1 MFFFEDTPTPA
12 SEESYLKLSDLLGR
26 LKKDVDEATNLKDIA
41 GNIASQFTRIVEETE
56 QLNKQLV
63 AGRTRFQEF
72 SRVINEA
79 TPGVVRLGGS
89 YEDVRKTI
97 FQIAEGSRR
106 QVAASAE
113 DVEKLFAAGK
123 LLGTNVKDIV
133 NSFAAAGISYDKIAT
148 KLSDSI
154 NYVQNIGLNA
164 RTVMADVT
172 KNTESLS
179 RFNFQNGVQ
188 GLTKMA
194 AQASMMRLDMS
205 KTFEFAEGVLDPEK
219 AVETAAAFQR
229 LGVSVGNLTDPFQ
242 LMNQSIN
249 DPSGLQTSIINVTK
263 QFTYF
268 DEQSKSFKINPQG
281 ILTLKELA
289 PTIGMSAAELRKTAL
304 AAAEMDNKLKKI
316 NETGFGLKV
325 SEEDK
330 MLVANIA
337 TMGKGG
343 EYEVSIKDEQGY
355 EYQKKLTELQEEDF
369 QRLLEQQKKAPQSI
383 EEIQRAQ
390 LNYAEKMYAELKGL
404 KETVVAG
411 ALGLPGMGR
420 TMEAGA
426 NMFSGIGTALN
437 KTLADVGFQ
446 RTLEQAKIEIQ
457 TIVSSKRTQEQKDKE
472 IDVIYQKLK
481 KDMLEKGSMYLDR
494 AGVNISQLGD
504 KQTGVMKSFTET
516 IETLLSKAGLGG
528 QTGKKGAGVSTDFGD
543 RYTTDYGIITGTPN
557 PNLPNTNQAF
567 QNLLVGGKT
576 GVTTITVSPTINMPA
591 VTYQPPDGIKTP
603 QELMDVF
610 KKGGQQIS
618 EEMAKSIYSAMQTLG
633 LLKK

>member
-133 NSFAAAGISYDKIAT
+133 NNFAAAGISYDKIAT

-289 PTIGMSAAELRKTAL
+289 PTIGMTATELRKTAL

>member
-1 MFFFEDTPTPA
+1 MFFFDESTTPA

-133 NSFAAAGISYDKIAT
+133 NNFAAAGISYDKIAT

-289 PTIGMSAAELRKTAL
+289 PTIGMTATELRKTAL

>member
-1 MFFFEDTPTPA
+1 MFFFDESTTPA

-133 NSFAAAGISYDKIAT
+133 NNFAAAGISYDKIAT

-289 PTIGMSAAELRKTAL
+289 PTIGITATELRKTAL